1 MIDKEVVMDLA
12 VHSATY
18 NCCRLVYSDP
28 EAGTFELADEDAE
41 NVLINASDVALGDT
55 FGVVEAITVQAHLKA
70 LEAISE
76 GQMTNKEYEMIRAL
90 RHRGF
95 AVVIF
100 HPEELGSANP
110 TRVQDRLVELANQSV
125 IDDLRSDQDD
135 DEDDDN
141 PQGGQR

>member
-1 MIDKEVVMDLA
+1 MIDKEVVMGLA

-18 NCCRLVYSDP
+18 NGQRIYYTDP
-28 EAGTFELADEDAE
+28 ENETFELADEDDGHPGQ
-41 NVLINASDVALGDT
+41 VIHASDVASGDT
-55 FGVVEAITVQAHLKA
+55 FGVVEEVKVSDSLRELEDINDGFPTV
-70 LEAISE
+70 
-76 GQMTNKEYEMIRAL
+76 KEYAMFKAL

-100 HPEELGSANP
+100 CPEELGSANP

-125 IDDLRSDQDD
+125 IADLRSEKD

-141 PQGGQR
+141 PQGGQ